1 MLEVKVGIVKN
12 KIMQENNQDTTCS
25 NIMAL
30 LLVLAMGPFVPFII
44 ILLYIFS
51 EDIWMVIENKLK

>member
-1 MLEVKVGIVKN
+1 MI
-12 KIMQENNQDTTCS
+12 ENRMIENRQDTTCS
-25 NIMAL
+25 NITAL

-51 EDIWMVIENKLK
+51 EDIWMIIEDKLNNM